1 MKIPLISQKK
11 DTAIRYVTVIKN
23 IEIFGVLFFL
33 FLKLIIKGPKIT
45 SKKGEISPINDALK
59 AIYLICCF
67 IEKWLQKKLNEN
79 QEI

>member
-45 SKKGEISPINDALK
+45 SKKGEISPINAD
-59 AIYLICCF
+59 ITLIG
-67 IEKWLQKKLNEN
+67 KLPYFFS
-79 QEI
+79 